1 MIRSRFCP
9 RRIFTFLADPAFRI
23 TVTRMN
29 SAIAGLKAAIFTIS
43 PTPAV
48 FRVADMERVTADLEA
63 TAAMAGGAAENERF
77 TL

>member
-9 RRIFTFLADPAFRI
+9 RRIFTFLADLAFRI
-23 TVTRMN
+23 MVMPTN

-43 PTPAV
+43 PTLAA
-48 FRVADMERVTADLEA
+48 FRMAATERVTVALKA
-63 TAAMAGGAAENERF
+63 TAAMADGAAENERF